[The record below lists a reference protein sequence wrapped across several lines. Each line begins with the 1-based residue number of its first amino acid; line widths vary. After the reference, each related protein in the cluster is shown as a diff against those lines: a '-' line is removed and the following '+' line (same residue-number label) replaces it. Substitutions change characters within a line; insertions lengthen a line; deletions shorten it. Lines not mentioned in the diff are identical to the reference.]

1 MGHVSPPKTHSPA
14 LCWLRAQASTPNAD
28 SATYRLPLL
37 FCGNKPPFGA
47 FHEHRRFPFLAF
59 KLGEADGCSG
69 QLARLCWKNC

>member
-47 FHEHRRFPFLAF
+47 FHEHRRFPIP
-59 KLGEADGCSG
+59 GV
-69 QLARLCWKNC
+69 